1 MLFFFFQKEM
11 DCNLLMVCYNDSNM
25 NLVKI
30 PDRWLEKEEL
40 EKFEENEIKASS
52 DLNAMIY
59 LQKKWK
65 EMKIIIL
72 MKIV

>member
-1 MLFFFFQKEM
+1 M
-11 DCNLLMVCYNDSNM
+11 DCNLLMVSYDDCNM

-59 LQKKWK
+59 LQKNYSKQNQK
-65 EMKIIIL
+65 FYMNI
-72 MKIV
+72 

>member
-1 MLFFFFQKEM
+1 M
-11 DCNLLMVCYNDSNM
+11 DCNLLMVCYDDSNM

-30 PDRWLEKEEL
+30 SDRWLEKEEL

-59 LQKKWK
+59 LQKNIWK

>member
-1 MLFFFFQKEM
+1 M
-11 DCNLLMVCYNDSNM
+11 DCNLLIVCYDDSNM

-59 LQKKWK
+59 LQKNIWK

>member
-1 MLFFFFQKEM
+1 M
-11 DCNLLMVCYNDSNM
+11 DCNLLMVCYDDSNM

-40 EKFEENEIKASS
+40 KKFEENEIKASS

-59 LQKKWK
+59 LQKNIWK

>member
-1 MLFFFFQKEM
+1 M

-59 LQKKWK
+59 LQKNIWK